1 MKLLPVWIAALSTL
15 TVAAVAESTLS
26 IPVRAITFSGTSGGT
41 WGQPDPGSTNNI
53 STYTGVGTDFF
64 TWGLPFPDEPK
75 FGTPANSFKFTG
87 AKFKTGLDSLFKV
100 GDLSYFNGTVP
111 LGTNVDKVSLNLN
124 VGFKTPSKINEAFDF
139 DFNLVN
145 TQNTSDNP
153 IDNADFAYITP
164 KVSNR
169 SFAYNG
175 KKYTLELTGFSQ
187 DGGLTNLK
195 EFRVLEGTTAT
206 AAIYG
211 KISSILPA
219 QPAERV
225 PESGTVIGLS
235 CFGVYMLVRKQR
247 MNHR

>member
-1 MKLLPVWIAALSTL
+1 MKLHQFLITALSTL
-15 TVAAVAESTLS
+15 AVATVAEFTLS
-26 IPVRAITFSGTSGGT
+26 TSVGAITFSGTSGGV
-41 WGQPDPGSTNNI
+41 WGQPDPGSINNI

-75 FGTPANSFKFTG
+75 FGTPANSFKFAG
-87 AKFKTGLDSLFKV
+87 IDFKTSLNSLFKI

-111 LGTNVDKVSLNLN
+111 LGTNVEKVPLNLN
-124 VGFKTPSKINEAFDF
+124 VGFKTPSKTNETFDF

-145 TQNTSDNP
+145 TKNTSDNP

-164 KVSNR
+164 KVNNR
-169 SFAYNG
+169 GFSYNG

-219 QPAERV
+219 QPVERV
-225 PESGTVIGLS
+225 PESGAVIGLS
-235 CFGVYMLVRKQR
+235 CFGVYMLVRKNK
-247 MNHR
+247 MNRE